1 MSLYNNQG
9 NRWEGRCRRSKDQVE
24 IRARILLKKSKTL
37 KKVRAGVELGRQ
49 CQLGKGSP
57 AAVAG
62 QAEVQQHLLG

>member
-24 IRARILLKKSKTL
+24 NQNKNTSKEIKTL
-37 KKVRAGVELGRQ
+37 IKVRTGVELGRQ